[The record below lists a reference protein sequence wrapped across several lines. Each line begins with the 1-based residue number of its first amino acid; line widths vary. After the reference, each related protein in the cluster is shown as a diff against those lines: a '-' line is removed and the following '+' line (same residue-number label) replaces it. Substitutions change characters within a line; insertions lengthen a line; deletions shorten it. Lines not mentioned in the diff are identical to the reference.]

1 MDVFVFAIAFS
12 VVFIFVV
19 LDLVRR
25 KRLKEQYS
33 LLWLLVGLVLIV
45 LSSSRSLVEKMASYL
60 HIYYAP
66 SMLFL
71 FGLIFCFTL
80 ILHLT
85 VVISKLND
93 RVVRLTQEVALLKEQ
108 LSAPSKKHEPSSSG
122 ERKVV

>member
-1 MDVFVFAIAFS
+1 VDVFVFAVAFS
-12 VVFIFVV
+12 IVFILIV

-33 LLWLLVGLVLIV
+33 LLWLLVGVVLLI
-45 LSSSRSLVEKMASYL
+45 LSSSRSLVEKMAAYF

-93 RVVRLTQEVALLKEQ
+93 RVVRLTQEVALLREQ
-108 LSAPSKKHEPSSSG
+108 RDASPQNTDLTG
-122 ERKVV
+122 